1 MSFEEQ
7 SRGDELFEQVKETLA
22 GKRFSRPPWYCPSGK
37 VFMLISAGDEAKAVN
52 DLFIAIREYASTV
65 RDTQVHK
72 EDEKRK
78 VMQALED
85 YLALVQG

>member
-1 MSFEEQ
+1 MSFGEQ
-7 SRGDELFEQVKETLA
+7 LRGDELFERVQETLA
-22 GKRFSRPPWYCPSGK
+22 GKNFSRPPWYSPSGK

-52 DLFIAIREYASTV
+52 DLFITIREYVGTV

-78 VMQALED
+78 VVQALED